1 MKTISPVSLLVVVT
15 CVALAG
21 SIVQAQTTIAD
32 FTFETNL
39 PVTNPPYGSGT
50 GPTGTTPLG
59 FPISPEIG
67 SGSVTGMH
75 ANSATLW
82 SGPAGNMSFH
92 SFNSNNWAI
101 GDYYQFQTSAVGLQQ
116 IAVQWDQTSS
126 NTGPRDFVLQY
137 STDGSNFT
145 QFGSQYSV
153 LANAAPNPLW
163 GMSSGGSQY
172 TLTFGSGLTSVSG
185 IYNQPN
191 VYFRLV
197 DNSTTSANGGT
208 VASAGT
214 DRIDNFIITGIANP
228 TYWNGSTSGVGPTG
242 ASDVWDNAA
251 SNWNSNPDGSGT
263 QSAFNANQTVVFAGT
278 AGAVNIAS
286 SISANSGIQITAD
299 NYVITGGT
307 LNIGSNPSTNFIN
320 VGGSNTA
327 TVNSQISGSNGL
339 TKSGTGIL
347 VVNPT
352 GSANNFSGDVTISGG
367 LLSVATP
374 AALGTNYG
382 NVVLSGGGLQI
393 TSPGSYPLPSSKSVS
408 GAAGTLDLASGV
420 TLTLNGPTFNGGT
433 PTGPALI
440 LSNKGTLVLAYNGGN
455 ENLGSLTLSDTGTV
469 QVSNSVGSVP
479 NTLFLNGNLS
489 ASNAAGTA
497 TFDGN
502 IDFGV
507 NNQSIRTASANT
519 ILQINGNIT
528 NVGAVTF
535 TGSGLVQVNGNLS
548 VHGTLA
554 FAGTNTVELNGDNS
568 GTDGS
573 NGGTSGPH
581 VNVGDFNAA
590 GPIVKVK
597 DANSLGSGTR
607 QVDFNSGTLQAV
619 TPGNAPLVF
628 GNNVSLSIGAFGAN
642 NPAVFSGAPM
652 VFNGGVSLFKNSTG
666 ATPLASRVTVNDTT
680 TFNAGWDAA
689 TNNTGM
695 TGANPS
701 VVLAGSGHL
710 IVNGDA
716 SGNILQDLPM
726 IVDALTVDISG
737 HMTSSGVTSYRLS
750 NGATLNSGIDNALVS
765 TATLTLGDTTTNTG
779 ATYALNG
786 FSQTL
791 TGLTLHGASSVV
803 DMGSGTNSLTIAD
816 SHANSWDSG
825 ALIRINNWNGN
836 LAGTGPQKIF
846 VGDSSGGGLSVSQ
859 LAQVHFTGYLTGSQ
873 LVANGGNGELV
884 PQFATQLRRGD
895 ANFDGTITV
904 ADIAPMMNALSNL
917 SAYQSAMQALYP
929 TFDNAAMVD
938 LLDTSGDGSITNAD
952 IEGLINELA
961 SAGGGT
967 LAAVPEPSTLLL
979 GLFGAVAMVAAG
991 FRQSFARGH

>member
-1 MKTISPVSLLVVVT
+1 
-15 CVALAG
+15 
-21 SIVQAQTTIAD
+21 
-32 FTFETNL
+32 
-39 PVTNPPYGSGT
+39 
-50 GPTGTTPLG
+50 
-59 FPISPEIG
+59 
-67 SGSVTGMH
+67 
-75 ANSATLW
+75 
-82 SGPAGNMSFH
+82 
-92 SFNSNNWAI
+92 
-101 GDYYQFQTSAVGLQQ
+101 
-116 IAVQWDQTSS
+116 
-126 NTGPRDFVLQY
+126 
-137 STDGSNFT
+137 
-145 QFGSQYSV
+145 
-153 LANAAPNPLW
+153 
-163 GMSSGGSQY
+163 
-172 TLTFGSGLTSVSG
+172 
-185 IYNQPN
+185 
-191 VYFRLV
+191 
-197 DNSTTSANGGT
+197 

-242 ASDVWDNAA
+242 ASNVWDNSA

-278 AGAVNIAS
+278 AGTVNIAS
-286 SISANSGIQITAD
+286 IISANSGIQITAD

-382 NVVLSGGGLQI
+382 NLVLSGGGLQI
-393 TSPGSYPLPSSKSVS
+393 TSPGSYLLPTSKSVS
-408 GAAGTLDLASGV
+408 GTAGTLDLASGV
-420 TLTLNGPTFNGGT
+420 ALTLNGPTFNGGT

-440 LSNKGTLVLAYNGGN
+440 LSNKGTLILAYNGGN
-455 ENLGSLTLSDTGTV
+455 ENLGSLTLSDTSTV

-479 NTLFLNGNLS
+479 NTLFLNGNLA

-497 TFDGN
+497 TFNGN

-573 NGGTSGPH
+573 NGGASGPH

-590 GPIVKVK
+590 GPVVEVK
-597 DANSLGSGTR
+597 DANSLGSGMR
-607 QVDFNSGTLQAV
+607 QIDFNSGTIQAV
-619 TPGNAPLVF
+619 TPGNATLTF
-628 GNNVSLSIGAFGAN
+628 GNNVSFSIGAFGAN
-642 NPAVFSGAPM
+642 NPAVFAGAPIII
-652 VFNGGVSLFKNSTG
+652 NGAVSLFKNSTG
-666 ATPLASRVTVNDTT
+666 ATPLASRVTVNNTT
-680 TFNAGWDAA
+680 TFNAGWGAA
-689 TNNTGM
+689 TNNATM

-710 IVNGDA
+710 IVNGDG
-716 SGNILQDLPM
+716 SGNIAEDLPV
-726 IVDALTVDISG
+726 IIDALSVDIDA

-750 NGATLNSGIDNALVS
+750 KGAKLSNGIDDALVS
-765 TATLTLGDTTTNTG
+765 TATLTLGDTTSGTG

-786 FSQTL
+786 HNQTL
-791 TGLTLHGASSVV
+791 AGLTMLGGNSTI
-803 DMGSGTNSLTIAD
+803 DLGMGPNTLTIGD
-816 SHANSWDSG
+816 SHANNWDAG
-825 ALIRINNWNGN
+825 ALLRISNWNGN
-836 LAGTGPQKIF
+836 LAGNGPDKVF
-846 VGDSSGGGLSVSQ
+846 VGDSGLGGLSTSQ

-873 LVANGGNGELV
+873 LVANGANGELV

-895 ANFDGTITV
+895 VNLDGTVTV
-904 ADIAPMMNALSNL
+904 ADISAMMNAFSNL
-917 SAYQSAMQALYP
+917 SAYQSAMQVLYP
-929 TFDNAAMVD
+929 TFDNAAMAD
-938 LLDTSGDGSITNAD
+938 LLDTSGDGNITNID
-952 IEGLINELA
+952 IQGLINELA

-967 LAAVPEPSTLLL
+967 LATVPEPSSFLL
-979 GLFGAVAMVAAG
+979 GVFGALALVGAA
-991 FRQSFARGH
+991 FRQSHTDGRDG